1 MRHFFLTG
9 TSGIGKSTLLME
21 VLQEMEFPISGFF
34 AQRQLLPDGTTGGF
48 RLLPWGSRLPLTA
61 TYQAEASDL
70 FIKKSDTGW
79 QKDLH
84 VFQTTAITLLNE
96 KTPLKCLDEIG
107 GTELLV
113 PEFLNALYALLESD
127 VYCVGVIKS
136 PQNLTSM
143 MTRVEMKKQEAIKLQ
158 KLHKDMTQQFHSVIV
173 ELTAFNREEVK
184 LALKNFIKTEVCT

>member
-1 MRHFFLTG
+1 MGHFFLTG
-9 TSGIGKSTLLME
+9 ASGIGKSTLLKE
-21 VLQEMEFPISGFF
+21 VLKDIKVPISGFF

-48 RLLPWGSRLPLTA
+48 RLLPWSSSVSLTA
-61 TYQAEASDL
+61 PYKAEETDL

-79 QKDLH
+79 KKDLR

-127 VYCVGVIKS
+127 ICCVGVIKS

-184 LALKNFIKTEVCT
+184 LALKNFIKTEVFT

>member
-1 MRHFFLTG
+1 M
-9 TSGIGKSTLLME
+9 SG
-21 VLQEMEFPISGFF
+21 
-34 AQRQLLPDGTTGGF
+34 RN
-48 RLLPWGSRLPLTA
+48 W
-61 TYQAEASDL
+61 
-70 FIKKSDTGW
+70 
-79 QKDLH
+79 
-84 VFQTTAITLLNE
+84 
-96 KTPLKCLDEIG
+96 

>member
-1 MRHFFLTG
+1 M
-9 TSGIGKSTLLME
+9 
-21 VLQEMEFPISGFF
+21 
-34 AQRQLLPDGTTGGF
+34 
-48 RLLPWGSRLPLTA
+48 
-61 TYQAEASDL
+61 

-79 QKDLH
+79 QKDLRI
-84 VFQTTAITLLNE
+84 FQTTAITLLNE

-113 PEFLNALYALLESD
+113 PEFLNTLYTLLKSD
-127 VYCVGVIKS
+127 ICCVGVIKS

-143 MTRVEMKKQEAIKLQ
+143 MTRVEMKRQEAISLQ

-184 LALKNFIKTEVCT
+184 LALKNFLKTEVHT

>member
-1 MRHFFLTG
+1 MHHFFLTG

-21 VLQEMEFPISGFF
+21 VLQEAEFSISGFF

-48 RLLPWGSRLPLTA
+48 RLLPWSNKLPLTA
-61 TYQAEASDL
+61 PYHAEASDL
-70 FIKKSDTGW
+70 FIKKSETGW
-79 QKDLH
+79 KKDLSI
-84 VFQTTAITLLNE
+84 FQTTAITLLNE

-113 PEFLNALYALLESD
+113 PEFSDALYALLKSNTR
-127 VYCVGVIKS
+127 CVGVIKS

-143 MTRVEMKKQEAIKLQ
+143 MTRVEMKRQEAITLQ

-184 LALKNFIKTEVCT
+184 LALKNFLKTEVHT

>member
-1 MRHFFLTG
+1 M
-9 TSGIGKSTLLME
+9 
-21 VLQEMEFPISGFF
+21 VLPEAF
-34 AQRQLLPDGTTGGF
+34 
-48 RLLPWGSRLPLTA
+48 LPWGSKHPLTA

>member
-21 VLQEMEFPISGFF
+21 VLQEMAFPISGFF
-34 AQRQLLPDGTTGGF
+34 TQRQLLPDGTTGGF
-48 RLLPWGSRLPLTA
+48 RLLPWSSRLPLTA
-61 TYQAEASDL
+61 TYQAETSDL

-79 QKDLH
+79 QKDLR

-113 PEFLNALYALLESD
+113 PEFLNALYALLKSD
-127 VYCVGVIKS
+127 VRCVGVIKS

-158 KLHKDMTQQFHSVIV
+158 ELHKDMTQQFHSVIV

>member
-1 MRHFFLTG
+1 MHHFFLTG

-48 RLLPWGSRLPLTA
+48 RLLPWSSSVSLTA
-61 TYQAEASDL
+61 PYKAEETDL

-79 QKDLH
+79 KKDLSI
-84 VFQTTAITLLNE
+84 FQTTAITLLHE
-96 KTPLKCLDEIG
+96 DTPLKCLDEIG

-113 PEFLNALYALLESD
+113 PEFSNALYSLLKSD
-127 VYCVGVIKS
+127 VCCVGVIKS

-143 MTRVEMKKQEAIKLQ
+143 MTRVEMKKQEAIKLH
-158 KLHKDMTQQFHSVIV
+158 KLHKDMIEQFHSSIV
-173 ELTAFNREEVK
+173 ELTAFNQKEVK
-184 LALKNFIKTEVCT
+184 FALKNFLETEVYT

>member
-48 RLLPWGSRLPLTA
+48 RLLPWGSKHPLTA

-107 GTELLV
+107 EQSFSF
-113 PEFLNALYALLESD
+113 P
-127 VYCVGVIKS
+127 
-136 PQNLTSM
+136 
-143 MTRVEMKKQEAIKLQ
+143 
-158 KLHKDMTQQFHSVIV
+158 
-173 ELTAFNREEVK
+173 
-184 LALKNFIKTEVCT
+184 NF

>member
-1 MRHFFLTG
+1 MLLKEVFL
-9 TSGIGKSTLLME
+9 
-21 VLQEMEFPISGFF
+21 
-34 AQRQLLPDGTTGGF
+34 
-48 RLLPWGSRLPLTA
+48 
-61 TYQAEASDL
+61 YQ
-70 FIKKSDTGW
+70 K
-79 QKDLH
+79 
-84 VFQTTAITLLNE
+84 NR
-96 KTPLKCLDEIG
+96 KCVSEQPALYPAVSYTHLLDEIG

-127 VYCVGVIKS
+127 VCCVGVIKS

-158 KLHKDMTQQFHSVIV
+158 ELHKDMTQQFHSVIV

>member
-34 AQRQLLPDGTTGGF
+34 AQRQLLPDDTTGGF
-48 RLLPWGSRLPLTA
+48 RLLPWGSKHPLTA